1 MDPLS
6 DVLSLVKIRH
16 YLSGAFDVGGEWS
29 VRFPRFEGPRFYAV
43 IRGQC
48 WLSVEGVS
56 DPISVEAGD
65 CLLFP
70 NGRSFHVAS
79 DLAIPPVDAFTVF
92 NGTTEGSINT
102 YNGGGDTFGVCALFN
117 IDGDHPG
124 VLLEL
129 LPPVLH
135 IREASVKAKLRWA
148 LAQMWQELNDAEPG
162 GYLVAQQLATMVLI
176 QSLRL
181 HLSNGTDGSVGW
193 LFAMADKQMSRAIT
207 AMHKDPAQ
215 RWTVDALAEVAGMS
229 RTSFAVKFKAAV
241 GKSPMDYLTQWRMLL
256 AGDRLA
262 HSGDSISIIA
272 PSLGYESESAFS
284 TAFKRVMRCSPRQYT
299 RQRESGPLSRN
310 AGWAVCEEDRELAA
324 G

>member
-16 YLSGAFDVGGEWS
+16 YLSGAFDIGGNWS
-29 VRFPRFEGPRFYAV
+29 VEFPRFEGVRFYAV
-43 IRGQC
+43 VRGEC

-56 DPISVEAGD
+56 EPMRVETGD

-70 NGRSFHVAS
+70 NGRSFQVAS

-92 NGTTEGSINT
+92 NGTREGSTTT
-102 YNGGGDTFGVCALFN
+102 YNGGGETFGVCALFT

-135 IREASVKAKLRWA
+135 IRETSVKAKLRWA
-148 LAQMWQELNDAEPG
+148 LAQMWQELRDPEPG
-162 GYLVAQQLATMVLI
+162 GSLVAQQLATMVLV

-181 HLSNGTDGSVGW
+181 HLLGGANGGVGW
-193 LFAMADKQMSRAIT
+193 LFAMADTQMSRAIT
-207 AMHKDPAQ
+207 AMHKDPAH
-215 RWTVDALAEVAGMS
+215 RWTLEALAELAGMS

-262 HSGDSISIIA
+262 HSGDSISVIA

-284 TAFKRVMRCSPRQYT
+284 TAFKRVMGCSPRQYG
-299 RQRESGPLSRN
+299 RHRDPVRHSQNE
-310 AGWAVCEEDRELAA
+310 GWGVCGEVKELIAD
-324 G
+324 